1 MKKTLLS
8 TLVSTL
14 LLSSVAIADEHKNLT
29 SQEVS
34 AKATQT
40 ATTKAKD
47 NKVKLVQEALESLKL
62 SAKAVDELNQN
73 KVDDAKKT
81 VELALGKLE
90 SILVAEHTPK
100 LLPIENQIVIKNF
113 VGTSEDVSKAL
124 AEVKKLL
131 ALGKVQEAGELLIS
145 LQSEIDV
152 TTVSLPLASYP
163 DALKLAS
170 KYLIEKHPAKAKHVL
185 EIALNTFAQDEQ
197 IVPIPLINALELVAV
212 ASDIA
217 KEDKEQAL
225 KHLAMAK
232 DDLKKAELLGY
243 VSSSTTTYKQLEEL
257 IEKTEKEI
265 KGPNK
270 AEKLFK
276 ELGEKLKEFKE
287 KILSTDNKDEKN
299 KEEKK

>member
-113 VGTSEDVSKAL
+113 VGTSEDVKKAL

-145 LQSEIDV
+145 LQSEIDI

-197 IVPIPLINALELVAV
+197 IIPIPLINALELVHV
-212 ASDIA
+212 ASTIA
-217 KEDKEQAL
+217 KNDKEQAL

-243 VSSSTTTYKQLEEL
+243 VSSSTTTYKQLEDL
-257 IEKTEKEI
+257 IEKTEKEV

-287 KILSTDNKDEKN
+287 KILSTNDKN
-299 KEEKK
+299 EKK

>member
-14 LLSSVAIADEHKNLT
+14 LLSSFAIADENKNLT

-34 AKATQT
+34 TKATQT
-40 ATTKAKD
+40 ATIKAKD
-47 NKVKLVQEALESLKL
+47 NKVKLIQEALESLKF
-62 SAKAVDELNQN
+62 SAKAVDELNKN
-73 KVDDAKKT
+73 KTDDAKKSI
-81 VELALGKLE
+81 ELALGKLE
-90 SILVAEHTPK
+90 SILASEHTPK
-100 LLPIENQIVIKNF
+100 LLPIENQMVVKNF
-113 VGTSEDVSKAL
+113 IGTSDDVKKAL
-124 AEVKKLL
+124 EEVKSLL
-131 ALGKVQEAGELLIS
+131 AKGKVQEAGELLIS

-197 IVPIPLINALELVAV
+197 IIPIPLINSLELVDV
-212 ASDIA
+212 ASKIA

-225 KHLAMAK
+225 KHLALAK
-232 DDLKKAELLGY
+232 DDLKKAEALGY
-243 VSSSTTTYKQLEEL
+243 ISSSTTTYKQLDEL
-257 IEKTEKEI
+257 IEKTQKEV

-276 ELGEKLKEFKE
+276 ELGEKLSEFKN
-287 KILSTDNKDEKN
+287 KILSTHEKS
-299 KEEKK
+299 EKK

>member
-1 MKKTLLS
+1 MKKTILS
-8 TLVSTL
+8 TLVSAL
-14 LLSSVAIADEHKNLT
+14 LLSSVAVADEHKNLT
-29 SQEVS
+29 SKEVS
-34 AKATQT
+34 AKATQI
-40 ATTKAKD
+40 ATKKAKD

-62 SAKAVDELNQN
+62 SAKAVDELNKN
-73 KVDDAKKT
+73 KVDEAKKS

-90 SILVAEHTPK
+90 SILASEHTPK
-100 LLPIENQIVIKNF
+100 LLPIENQIVVKNF
-113 VGTSEDVSKAL
+113 VGTADDVKRAL
-124 AEVKKLL
+124 AEVKTLL
-131 ALGKVQEAGELLIS
+131 GLGKVQEAGELLIS
-145 LQSEIDV
+145 LQSELDI

-170 KYLIEKHPAKAKHVL
+170 KYLLEKHPAKAKHVL

-197 IVPIPLINALELVAV
+197 IIPIPLINAVELVSV
-212 ASDIA
+212 ASKIA

-243 VSSSTTTYKQLEEL
+243 ISSSTTTYKQLDEL
-257 IEKTEKEI
+257 IEKTEKEV

-276 ELGEKLKEFKE
+276 ELGEKLSEFKN
-287 KILSTDNKDEKN
+287 KILSTHDKS
-299 KEEKK
+299 EKK

>member
-14 LLSSVAIADEHKNLT
+14 LLSSLATADEHKNLT

-34 AKATQT
+34 TKATQT

-47 NKVKLVQEALESLKL
+47 TQVKLVQEALESLKL
-62 SAKAVDELNQN
+62 SAKAVDELNKN
-73 KVDDAKKT
+73 KTDDAKKT
-81 VELALGKLE
+81 IELALGKLE
-90 SILVAEHTPK
+90 SILAAEHTPK
-100 LLPIENQIVIKNF
+100 FLPIENQIVVKNF
-113 VGTSEDVSKAL
+113 VGTADDVTQAL
-124 AEVKKLL
+124 AEVRTLL
-131 ALGKVQEAGELLIS
+131 NLGKVQEAGELLIS
-145 LQSEIDV
+145 LQSELDV

-170 KYLIEKHPAKAKHVL
+170 KYLIENHPAKAKHVL

-197 IVPIPLINALELVAV
+197 IIPIPLINSLELIAV
-212 ASDIA
+212 ASEIA

-232 DDLKKAELLGY
+232 DDLKKAEALGY
-243 VSSSTTTYKQLEEL
+243 VSRSTTTYKQLDEL
-257 IEKTEKEI
+257 IEKTEKEV

-276 ELGEKLKEFKE
+276 ELGEKLSEFKN
-287 KILSTDNKDEKN
+287 KILSTHDKS
-299 KEEKK
+299 EKK

>member
-14 LLSSVAIADEHKNLT
+14 LLSSLATADEHKNLT

-34 AKATQT
+34 TKATQV
-40 ATTKAKD
+40 ATKKAKD

-73 KVDDAKKT
+73 KVDDAKKSI
-81 VELALGKLE
+81 ELALGKLE

-145 LQSEIDV
+145 LQSEIDI

-197 IVPIPLINALELVAV
+197 IIPIPLINALELVHV
-212 ASDIA
+212 ASTIA
-217 KEDKEQAL
+217 KNDKEQAL

-243 VSSSTTTYKQLEEL
+243 VSSSTTTYKQLEDL
-257 IEKTEKEI
+257 IEKTEKEV

-276 ELGEKLKEFKE
+276 EIGEKIKEFKE
-287 KILSTDNKDEKN
+287 KILKN
-299 KEEKK
+299 KKKNEKK

>member
-8 TLVSTL
+8 ALVSTL
-14 LLSSVAIADEHKNLT
+14 LLSSLATADEHKNLT

-40 ATTKAKD
+40 ATQKVKD

-62 SAKAVDELNQN
+62 SAKAVDELNKN
-73 KVDDAKKT
+73 KVEEAKKSL
-81 VELALGKLE
+81 ELALGKLE
-90 SILVAEHTPK
+90 SILASEHTPK

-113 VGTSEDVSKAL
+113 VGTSDDVKKAL
-124 AEVKKLL
+124 AKVKTLL
-131 ALGKVQEAGELLIS
+131 GLGKVQEAGELLIS
-145 LQSEIDV
+145 LQSEIDI

-197 IVPIPLINALELVAV
+197 IIPIPLINALELVAV
-212 ASDIA
+212 ASKIA
-217 KEDKEQAL
+217 KDDKEQAL
-225 KHLAMAK
+225 KHLALAK

-243 VSSSTTTYKQLEEL
+243 VSSSTTTYKQLDEL
-257 IEKTEKEI
+257 IEKTEKEV

-276 ELGEKLKEFKE
+276 ELVDKLKDFKE

>member
-73 KVDDAKKT
+73 KVDDAKKSI
-81 VELALGKLE
+81 ELALGKLE

-113 VGTSEDVSKAL
+113 VGTSEDVKKAL

-145 LQSEIDV
+145 LQSEIDI

-197 IVPIPLINALELVAV
+197 IIPIPLINALELVHV
-212 ASDIA
+212 ASTIA
-217 KEDKEQAL
+217 KNDKEQAL

-243 VSSSTTTYKQLEEL
+243 VSSSTTTYKQLEDL
-257 IEKTEKEI
+257 IEKTEKEV

-287 KILSTDNKDEKN
+287 KILSTNDKN
-299 KEEKK
+299 EKK

>member
-14 LLSSVAIADEHKNLT
+14 LLSSLATADEHKNLT

-47 NKVKLVQEALESLKL
+47 SKVKLVQEALESLKL
-62 SAKAVDELNQN
+62 SAKAVDELNKN
-73 KVDDAKKT
+73 KIDDAKKT

-90 SILVAEHTPK
+90 SILASEHTPK
-100 LLPIENQIVIKNF
+100 LLPIENRIVIKNF
-113 VGTSEDVSKAL
+113 VGTADDVTQAL
-124 AEVKKLL
+124 AEVRTLL
-131 ALGKVQEAGELLIS
+131 NLGKVQEAGELLIS
-145 LQSEIDV
+145 LQSELDV

-197 IVPIPLINALELVAV
+197 IIPIPLVNALELVAV
-212 ASDIA
+212 ASEIA

-232 DDLKKAELLGY
+232 DDLKKAEALGY
-243 VSSSTTTYKQLEEL
+243 ISSSTTTYKQLDEL
-257 IEKTEKEI
+257 IEKTQKEV

-276 ELGEKLKEFKE
+276 ELGEKLSEFKN
-287 KILSTDNKDEKN
+287 KILSTHDKS
-299 KEEKK
+299 EKK

>member
-145 LQSEIDV
+145 LQSEIDI

-287 KILSTDNKDEKN
+287 KILSTHDKDEKN

>member
-14 LLSSVAIADEHKNLT
+14 LLSSLATADEHKNLT

-40 ATTKAKD
+40 ATTKVKD
-47 NKVKLVQEALESLKL
+47 NRVKLVQEALESLKF
-62 SAKAVDELNQN
+62 SAKAVDELNKN
-73 KVDDAKKT
+73 KIDEAKKSI
-81 VELALGKLE
+81 ELALGKLE
-90 SILVAEHTPK
+90 SILASEHTPK

-113 VGTSEDVSKAL
+113 VGTSDDVKKVL
-124 AEVKKLL
+124 AEVKTLL
-131 ALGKVQEAGELLIS
+131 SLGKVQEAGELLIS
-145 LQSEIDV
+145 LQSEIDI
-152 TTVSLPLASYP
+152 TTVSLPLVSYP

-185 EIALNTFAQDEQ
+185 EIALNTFAQEEQ
-197 IVPIPLINALELVAV
+197 IIPIPLINSLELVAV
-212 ASDIA
+212 ASKIA

-225 KHLAMAK
+225 KHLALAK
-232 DDLKKAELLGY
+232 DDLKKAEALGY
-243 VSSSTTTYKQLEEL
+243 VSSSTTTYKQLDEL

-276 ELGEKLKEFKE
+276 ELGEKLSEFKN
-287 KILSTDNKDEKN
+287 KILSTHDKS
-299 KEEKK
+299 EKK

>member
-14 LLSSVAIADEHKNLT
+14 LLSSLATAGEHKNLT

-34 AKATQT
+34 AKATQV
-40 ATTKAKD
+40 ATKKAKD

-73 KVDDAKKT
+73 KVDDAKKSI
-81 VELALGKLE
+81 ELALGKLE

-113 VGTSEDVSKAL
+113 VGTSEDVKKAL

-145 LQSEIDV
+145 LQSEIDI

-197 IVPIPLINALELVAV
+197 IIPIPLINALELVHV
-212 ASDIA
+212 ASTIA
-217 KEDKEQAL
+217 KNDKEQAL

-243 VSSSTTTYKQLEEL
+243 VSSSTTTYKQLEDL
-257 IEKTEKEI
+257 IEKTEKEV

-287 KILSTDNKDEKN
+287 KILSTNDKN
-299 KEEKK
+299 EKK

>member
-1 MKKTLLS
+1 MKKTILS

-14 LLSSVAIADEHKNLT
+14 LLSSLAIADEHKNLT

-34 AKATQT
+34 SKATQT
-40 ATTKAKD
+40 ATIKAKD
-47 NKVKLVQEALESLKL
+47 NKVKLVQEALESLKF

-73 KVDDAKKT
+73 KVDEAKKSI
-81 VELALGKLE
+81 ELALGKLE
-90 SILVAEHTPK
+90 SILASEDTPK

-113 VGTSEDVSKAL
+113 VGTSDDVKKAL
-124 AEVKKLL
+124 AEVKTLL
-131 ALGKVQEAGELLIS
+131 NDGKVQEAGELLIS

-197 IVPIPLINALELVAV
+197 IIPIPLINSLELVDV
-212 ASDIA
+212 ASKIA

-225 KHLAMAK
+225 KHLALAK
-232 DDLKKAELLGY
+232 DDLKKAEALGY
-243 VSSSTTTYKQLEEL
+243 ISSSTTTYKQLDEL
-257 IEKTEKEI
+257 IEKTQKEV

-276 ELGEKLKEFKE
+276 ELGEKLSEFKN
-287 KILSTDNKDEKN
+287 KILSTDEKS
-299 KEEKK
+299 EKK

>member
-1 MKKTLLS
+1 MKKTILS

-14 LLSSVAIADEHKNLT
+14 LLSSLAIADEHKNLT

-34 AKATQT
+34 SKATQT
-40 ATTKAKD
+40 ATIKAKD
-47 NKVKLVQEALESLKL
+47 NKVKLVQEALESLKF

-73 KVDDAKKT
+73 KVDEAKKSI
-81 VELALGKLE
+81 ELALGKLE
-90 SILVAEHTPK
+90 SILASEDTPK

-113 VGTSEDVSKAL
+113 VGTSDDVKKAL
-124 AEVKKLL
+124 AEVKTLL
-131 ALGKVQEAGELLIS
+131 NDGKVQEAGELLIS

-152 TTVSLPLASYP
+152 TTVSLLLASYP

-197 IVPIPLINALELVAV
+197 IIPIPLINSLELVDV
-212 ASDIA
+212 ASKIA

-225 KHLAMAK
+225 KHLALAK
-232 DDLKKAELLGY
+232 DDLKKAEALGY
-243 VSSSTTTYKQLEEL
+243 ISSSTTTYKQLDEL
-257 IEKTEKEI
+257 IEKTQKEV

-276 ELGEKLKEFKE
+276 ELGEKLSEFKN
-287 KILSTDNKDEKN
+287 KILSTDEKS
-299 KEEKK
+299 EKK

>member
-14 LLSSVAIADEHKNLT
+14 LLSSLAIADEHKNLT

-34 AKATQT
+34 TKATQT
-40 ATTKAKD
+40 ATTKANDKQ
-47 NKVKLVQEALESLKL
+47 VKLVKEALESLKL
-62 SAKAVDELNQN
+62 SAKAVDELNKN
-73 KVDDAKKT
+73 KPEDAKKT

-90 SILVAEHTPK
+90 AILASKHTPK
-100 LLPIENQIVIKNF
+100 LLPIQNQMVIKNF
-113 VGTSEDVSKAL
+113 VGTSDDVTKAL
-124 AEVKKLL
+124 EEVKKLL
-131 ALGKVQEAGELLIS
+131 NLGKVQEAGELLIS

-152 TTVSLPLASYP
+152 TTVSLPLVSYP

-197 IVPIPLINALELVAV
+197 IIPIPLINAFELVAV
-212 ASDIA
+212 ASNIA

-225 KHLAMAK
+225 KHLALAK
-232 DDLKKAELLGY
+232 DDLKKAEALGY
-243 VSSSTTTYKQLEEL
+243 ISSSATTYKQLDEL
-257 IEKTEKEI
+257 IEKTEKEV

-276 ELGEKLKEFKE
+276 ELGEKLSEFKN
-287 KILSTDNKDEKN
+287 KILSGHEEDNKK
-299 KEEKK
+299 

>member
-14 LLSSVAIADEHKNLT
+14 LLSSLATADEPKNLT

-34 AKATQT
+34 TKATQT

-62 SAKAVDELNQN
+62 SAKAVAELNKN
-73 KVDDAKKT
+73 KTDDAKKT

-90 SILVAEHTPK
+90 SILASEHTPK
-100 LLPIENQIVIKNF
+100 LLPIENRIVIKNF
-113 VGTSEDVSKAL
+113 VGTADDVTQAL
-124 AEVKKLL
+124 AEVRTLL
-131 ALGKVQEAGELLIS
+131 NLGKVQEAGELLIS
-145 LQSEIDV
+145 LQSELDV
-152 TTVSLPLASYP
+152 TTISLPLASYP
-163 DALKLAS
+163 DTLKLAS

-197 IVPIPLINALELVAV
+197 IIPLPLINALELVAV
-212 ASDIA
+212 ASEIA

-232 DDLKKAELLGY
+232 DDLKKAEALGY
-243 VSSSTTTYKQLEEL
+243 ISSSTTTYKQLDEL
-257 IEKTEKEI
+257 IEKTQKEV

-276 ELGEKLKEFKE
+276 ELGEKLSEFKN
-287 KILSTDNKDEKN
+287 KILSTHDKS
-299 KEEKK
+299 EKK

>member
-14 LLSSVAIADEHKNLT
+14 LLSSLATADEHKNLT

-34 AKATQT
+34 AKATQK
-40 ATTKAKD
+40 ATKKAKD

-62 SAKAVDELNQN
+62 SAKAVDELNNN
-73 KVDDAKKT
+73 KVEEAKKS

-90 SILVAEHTPK
+90 SILASEHTPK
-100 LLPIENQIVIKNF
+100 LLPIENQIVVKNF
-113 VGTSEDVSKAL
+113 VGTADDVTQAL
-124 AEVKKLL
+124 AKVRTLL
-131 ALGKVQEAGELLIS
+131 NLGKVQEAGELLIS
-145 LQSEIDV
+145 LQSELDI
-152 TTVSLPLASYP
+152 TTISLPLASYP

-170 KYLIEKHPAKAKHVL
+170 KYLIEKHPEKAKHVL

-197 IVPIPLINALELVAV
+197 IIPIPLINAVELVAV
-212 ASDIA
+212 ASEIA

-225 KHLAMAK
+225 KHLALAK
-232 DDLKKAELLGY
+232 DDLKKAEALGY

-257 IEKTEKEI
+257 IEKTEKEV

-276 ELGEKLKEFKE
+276 ELGEKLSEFKS
-287 KILSTDNKDEKN
+287 KILSTHDKS
-299 KEEKK
+299 EKK

>member
-1 MKKTLLS
+1 MKKTILS
-8 TLVSTL
+8 TLVSAL
-14 LLSSVAIADEHKNLT
+14 LLSSVAVADEHKNLT
-29 SQEVS
+29 SKEVS

-40 ATTKAKD
+40 ATKKAKD

-62 SAKAVDELNQN
+62 SAKAVDELNKN
-73 KVDDAKKT
+73 KVDEAKKS

-90 SILVAEHTPK
+90 SILASEHTPK
-100 LLPIENQIVIKNF
+100 LLPIENQIVVKNF
-113 VGTSEDVSKAL
+113 VGTADDVKRAL
-124 AEVKKLL
+124 AEVKTLL
-131 ALGKVQEAGELLIS
+131 GLGKVQEAGELLIS
-145 LQSEIDV
+145 LQSELDI

-197 IVPIPLINALELVAV
+197 IIPIPLINAVELVAV
-212 ASDIA
+212 ASKIA

-243 VSSSTTTYKQLEEL
+243 ISSSTTTYKQLDEL
-257 IEKTEKEI
+257 IEKTEKEV

-276 ELGEKLKEFKE
+276 ELGEKLSEFKN
-287 KILSTDNKDEKN
+287 KILSTHDKS
-299 KEEKK
+299 EKK